1 GVPCGPVARILERT
15 LLVEDLEQAF
25 RLHATN
31 PAFAYVT
38 PQGDIV
44 RLDGSATGGDGR
56 ALPHWL
62 LQRRAEKEE
71 ITRRMSDTAV
81 ALDETEG
88 SFVRLRED
96 QDEVQQRLR
105 VAALAVQDEA
115 RLAFER
121 GFELQHGPAE
131 AERVARA

>member
-1 GVPCGPVARILERT
+1 MVVGDDEGVGRYERSSAAAQRNDRPHRLSGKIGGAPDGPIARILERT
-15 LLVEDLEQAF
+15 LLVEDLGQAF

-56 ALPHWL
+56 ALQHWL

-71 ITRRMSDTAV
+71 IARRMSETAA
-81 ALDETEG
+81 ALEETEG
-88 SFVRLRED
+88 TFVRL
-96 QDEVQQRLR
+96 
-105 VAALAVQDEA
+105 
-115 RLAFER
+115 
-121 GFELQHGPAE
+121 P
-131 AERVARA
+131 